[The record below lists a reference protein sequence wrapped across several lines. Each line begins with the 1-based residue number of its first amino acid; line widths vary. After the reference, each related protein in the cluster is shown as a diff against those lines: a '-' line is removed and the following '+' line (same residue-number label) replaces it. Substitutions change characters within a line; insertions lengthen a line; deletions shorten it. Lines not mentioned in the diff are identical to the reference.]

1 MFSSR
6 RPERHSA
13 DSWRHFL
20 IGSADGF
27 HDAQGDEELLRR
39 RQQYLSESEDLIMDF
54 RSPTAS
60 SCSFYQVGT
69 QDRLITKGDK
79 TYVGLRSH

>member
-1 MFSSR
+1 MFSPR
-6 RPERHSA
+6 RPERYSA
-13 DSWRHFL
+13 DSWRQFL

-27 HDAQGDEELLRR
+27 HDSQGDKELLRL
-39 RQQYLSESEDLIMDF
+39 RQQYMSESEDLIMDF
-54 RSPTAS
+54 SSPD
-60 SCSFYQVGT
+60 CIIRSFYQVGT